1 MKHRKKTMAARIVQY
16 GDWRYLKTND
26 TDDMAKQLLAL
37 TESLLGTVERH
48 GMPLRLQWFVN
59 GFSADRSPLFRE
71 SFGWKGSFPRLVTLN
86 TPHD

>member
-48 GMPLRLQWFVN
+48 GMPLRLEWFVN

-71 SFGWKGSFPRLVTLN
+71 TFGWRGSFQRLVKLN
-86 TPHD
+86 IPND